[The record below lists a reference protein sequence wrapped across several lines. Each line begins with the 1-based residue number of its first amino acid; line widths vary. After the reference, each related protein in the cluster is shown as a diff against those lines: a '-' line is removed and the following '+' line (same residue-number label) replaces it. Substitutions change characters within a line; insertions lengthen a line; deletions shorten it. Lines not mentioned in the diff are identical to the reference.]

1 MEIKA
6 AAVNQFFIEMSRK
19 ERRLLKFK
27 KATTPPKVEASIP
40 SAFEEAPFWAKILF
54 IAVPLFIMAISIYD
68 FMRDTSIT
76 DKDLKTLNVTLKAA
90 PTYVQKRGRG
100 SHSCINIRANGYP
113 CNFNIYLL
121 KFEATNTNGVY
132 TELFKND
139 RISLRLLND
148 DYEELKNETD
158 SDDNFTIYG
167 LNKEGTSYIDLD
179 LVNKFNEED
188 NHYTLLGVFFALAI
202 LPYIFLR
209 KEPKMDLRT
218 VVFIVVVVFSIIL
231 YLIHK
236 T

>member
-1 MEIKA
+1 
-6 AAVNQFFIEMSRK
+6 MSRK

-27 KATTPPKVEASIP
+27 KASTPSKVEASIP
-40 SAFEEAPFWAKILF
+40 SAFEEAPLWAKILF
-54 IAVPLFIMAISIYD
+54 IAFPILLMAFSIYG
-68 FMRDTSIT
+68 FMRDISVS

-90 PTYVQKRGRG
+90 PTYVKKNGRG
-100 SHSCINIRANGYP
+100 SSAYINIRANGYP
-113 CNFNIYLL
+113 CNFNIYSL

-148 DYEELKNETD
+148 DYEELKSDPE
-158 SDDNFTIYG
+158 SDDDISVYG
-167 LNKEGTSYIDLD
+167 LSKAGTSYIDLN

-188 NHYTLLGVFFALAI
+188 NHYTLLGVLFALSI

-218 VVFIVVVVFSIIL
+218 VVFIIVVVFSIVL